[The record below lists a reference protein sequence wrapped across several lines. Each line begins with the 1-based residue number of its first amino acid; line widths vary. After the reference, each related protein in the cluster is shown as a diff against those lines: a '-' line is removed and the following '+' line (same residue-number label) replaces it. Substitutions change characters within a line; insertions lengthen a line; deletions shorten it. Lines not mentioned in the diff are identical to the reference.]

1 MDIHILRDGK
11 QTGPFSEETV
21 QVLLKQGSILINDLA
36 WQPGMPE
43 WLPLHAVL
51 YPASR
56 QQTGE
61 PQPVTDSPAR
71 ISHPIPTVSSEPVE
85 LRVDEPVDMEDP
97 VVVEEPTP
105 AKLDPTPSKGA
116 ELATPRQRAFLSY
129 IGTPFK
135 AELSKEQA
143 ALLVNDAMEDS
154 KNAGKLKRWDEERL
168 RLYPDLFAEEIKAK
182 RENRA
187 QHFLEI
193 CQTEGSDF
201 FHGVTK
207 AHTQVLVGYL
217 DVRFPNWDQDER
229 SAKYDYFFP
238 AISEKF
244 PQLLTKAAKGR
255 FKYAEGPRVSPELAR
270 RPVVR
275 AKPAGSF
282 FGAVIRGII
291 FGGLVLG
298 LVIAAVKYGRGE
310 LQLPFELPFDKNAA
324 KPSTT
329 AAPDKNLSAP
339 PGIAS
344 PDIKPPPAVAS
355 TAAPAPASTLGTPAP
370 RFAAA
375 TPAATPPAQPSAPPV
390 VATTPPSPPAMVTD
404 APANPPPANPAA
416 LPSSVSLFDTPAPP
430 AAATPA
436 PATTTA
442 GPAATPAPQVVMGRI
457 NKPTF
462 GLVEVRNEHT
472 PRRHSGPDHGRG
484 RHIR

>member
-1 MDIHILRDGK
+1 
-11 QTGPFSEETV
+11 
-21 QVLLKQGSILINDLA
+21 
-36 WQPGMPE
+36 
-43 WLPLHAVL
+43 
-51 YPASR
+51 
-56 QQTGE
+56 
-61 PQPVTDSPAR
+61 
-71 ISHPIPTVSSEPVE
+71 
-85 LRVDEPVDMEDP
+85 
-97 VVVEEPTP
+97 
-105 AKLDPTPSKGA
+105 
-116 ELATPRQRAFLSY
+116 
-129 IGTPFK
+129 
-135 AELSKEQA
+135 
-143 ALLVNDAMEDS
+143 
-154 KNAGKLKRWDEERL
+154 
-168 RLYPDLFAEEIKAK
+168 
-182 RENRA
+182 
-187 QHFLEI
+187 
-193 CQTEGSDF
+193 
-201 FHGVTK
+201 
-207 AHTQVLVGYL
+207 VLVGYL

-339 PGIAS
+339 SGIAS

-457 NKPTF
+457 NKPTLVSLKF
-462 GLVEVRNEHT
+462 GTSTLRAGT
-472 PRRHSGPDHGRG
+472 PVQIMAVDVTSVKIKFGPDIVTVPASNVDLPESATSTQPPSAVPPTPGQ
-484 RHIR
+484 